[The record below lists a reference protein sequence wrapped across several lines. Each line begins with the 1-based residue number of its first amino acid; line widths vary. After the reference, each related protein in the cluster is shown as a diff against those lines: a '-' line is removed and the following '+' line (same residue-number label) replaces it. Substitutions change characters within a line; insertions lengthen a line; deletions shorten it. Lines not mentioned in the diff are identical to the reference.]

1 MMRSELWFI
10 LAFVT
15 MFSSVPAVN
24 YFTDPLEL
32 YGDAKSYLSFNTN
45 ESMSRRLQVVDL
57 VTSAGRL
64 TEPNVILGTSHV
76 GRGIDSCESNIGKLW
91 LPGMRL
97 NETIS
102 VFSTLVMNSKDE
114 RLIVLDIAALAESEY
129 LAEQELSLQDSLFNL
144 EIFQWSLLKLLGLQQ
159 EPAGSDCGVD
169 QSRKQRDLNAVPESF
184 MNAFST
190 GISVFQVGIN
200 QIVETCQNPKVNV
213 AIVLFPF
220 HVSPD
225 TLQLTKGL
233 EGFLDGSQSF
243 SPIISNGGCQIRI
256 INLGSRDFQTR
267 MAAGTLGMDKDGWYD
282 FNHFRPEA
290 GRRFLAT
297 ILHEMEEDL

>member
-10 LAFVT
+10 LAFVA

-24 YFTDPLEL
+24 YFTDPLGL
-32 YGDAKSYLSFNTN
+32 YGDTENYFPLDTTKSI
-45 ESMSRRLQVVDL
+45 SRALRVLDL
-57 VTSAGRL
+57 RNSTGQL

-76 GRGIDSCESNIGKLW
+76 GWGINTCGSHIAKLW
-91 LPGMRL
+91 LPGMEL

-102 VFSTLVMNSKDE
+102 VFSKLVMNSKDE
-114 RLIVLDIAALAESEY
+114 RLIVLDMAALAGREY
-129 LAEQELSLQDSLFNL
+129 LAEQKLPLQDSLFNL
-144 EIFQWSLLKLLGLQQ
+144 EIAQWSLLKLFGLQQ
-159 EPAGSDCGVD
+159 EPAVIECGVD
-169 QSRKQRDLNAVPESF
+169 RSRDQQDLNAVPKSL

-200 QIVETCQNPKVNV
+200 QIAETCQNPKVNV

-267 MAAGTLGMDKDGWYD
+267 VAAGTLGMDKDGWYD